1 MALMPNSI
9 EALYLGI
16 DGGGSK
22 CRAVITADDGR
33 VLGEGLGGPANP
45 YFGLERAITS
55 ILEATEH
62 ALADAGL
69 TSEDK
74 GRLIAGVGLAGVNL
88 PHLFTA
94 MNEWQH
100 PFLRMYLTTDLHAA
114 CLGAHA
120 GTEGAVIVVG
130 TGSCGFS
137 SVSGETLILGAHGF
151 LMGDKGSGAWIGLE
165 AIKAVLLAADEL
177 GPQTLLSDS
186 IEELLGCKGLGMIEK
201 MTGVPSRSYAKIAPL
216 VFIAAEQ
223 QDSVAIDVLTE
234 AGLYISALA
243 NKLLTTNPQRLSMIG
258 GVSAR
263 LLPWLDSAVVEQ
275 VLEPIEQP
283 EFGSIY
289 FAKQQI
295 ENQQSAPTKQ
305 KSQRETTS

>member
-1 MALMPNSI
+1 MAFKPDSV

-22 CRAVITADDGR
+22 CRAVITASDGR

-55 ILEATEH
+55 ILEATEQ
-62 ALADAGL
+62 ALANAGL
-69 TSEDK
+69 VPEDK

-88 PHLFTA
+88 PHLFA
-94 MNEWQH
+94 EVNKWQH

-114 CLGAHA
+114 CLGAHE
-120 GTEGAVIVVG
+120 GKEGAVIVVG

-137 SVSGETLILGAHGF
+137 VVNGEALILGAHGF

-177 GPQTLLSDS
+177 GPQTQLSDS
-186 IEELLGCKGLGMIEK
+186 IEQLLGCKGLAMIEK

-216 VFIAAEQ
+216 VFAAAEQ
-223 QDSVAIDVLTE
+223 QDSVAIDILTE
-234 AGLYISALA
+234 SGRYISALA
-243 NKLLTTNPQRLSMIG
+243 NKLLATEPLRLSMIG
-258 GVSAR
+258 GVSMR
-263 LLPWLDSAVVEQ
+263 LSPWLDKAVVEQ
-275 VLEPIEQP
+275 VLAPIEQP
-283 EFGSIY
+283 EFGAIH
-289 FAKQQI
+289 FAKHKMDEQKKSRLQQ
-295 ENQQSAPTKQ
+295 PD
-305 KSQRETTS
+305 QRESVS